1 MMPFDLVEPGTLR
14 EALALL
20 DPEDSA
26 VRAFAG
32 GTALMLMMKSGFFRP
47 KRLVSLNAL
56 AGDVASLSLSPTGEL
71 RIGAMVRLAELERAP
86 EIRRAAPV
94 IAAALR
100 RHSNPRVRNVA
111 TVGGNLA
118 HGDPHMDL
126 PPVLIALGA
135 EVEIEGPAG
144 RRRLPVDGLV
154 SGYYETVLRGDELIV
169 AAIVPPQPRR
179 RALYVKCTTRAA
191 DDWPALGLALSLEA
205 DGAAI
210 RAATIVLGA
219 ATERPMRLAQAESL
233 LAGRTADAALIG
245 EAGRVAAAEAAA
257 AIIADARG
265 SSAYKRRLLEV
276 ELRRALA
283 RLLDLP
289 AAGETR

>member
-1 MMPFDLVEPGTLR
+1 MMPFDLVEPGTLS

-20 DPEDSA
+20 DPEDPT

-56 AGDVASLSLSPTGEL
+56 RDDIARLALAPSGEL

-94 IAAALR
+94 IAQTLR
-100 RHSNPRVRNVA
+100 THSNPRVRNVA
-111 TVGGNLA
+111 TIGGNLA
-118 HGDPHMDL
+118 HADPHMDL
-126 PPVLIALGA
+126 PPVLVALGA
-135 EVEIEGPAG
+135 EVEIAGPAG

-154 SGYYETVLRGDELIV
+154 AGYYETVLRGDELIV
-169 AAIVPPQPRR
+169 ALIVPPQGQR

-191 DDWPALGLALSLEA
+191 DDWPALGLALSVEA
-205 DGAAI
+205 EGAAI
-210 RAATIVLGA
+210 RSATIVLGA
-219 ATERPMRLAQAESL
+219 ATERPMRLATAESL
-233 LAGRTADAALIG
+233 LAGRTATAALRR
-245 EAGRVAAAEAAA
+245 EAGRAAAAEA

-265 SSAYKRRLLEV
+265 SAAYKRRLLEV

-283 RLLDLP
+283 RLLGLP
-289 AAGETR
+289 AAGEAP